1 MVLADETLDM
11 VAVSLLTLEN
21 MDKVTLVMEK

>member
-21 MDKVTLVMEK
+21 MDKVTLVVEK